1 MSENII
7 KIKTIYIDGN
17 EYQIKHESS
26 NKSVEVFKKKMV
38 RQWWTNKLREEWER
52 MSMDNFKL
60 YLEVVKFHLYSLN
73 RQMIMETSANQSMLD
88 VIKEYDNK
96 FQSEKT

>member
-1 MSENII
+1 
-7 KIKTIYIDGN
+7 IDGN